1 MAEPV
6 IFGGSPLDQ
15 YLQDAD
21 QPEGQAFLDSLDRN
35 DGPSTPGLGLHLES
49 IPLGT
54 PSISVSGRSQ
64 IFESPY
70 SPQVQASISLQSV
83 STAPSETSGSRESGT
98 SRHAQANAAAQNENR
113 RSLQPITGQEPV
125 SRSTQQQSSSSDL
138 ASQLA
143 SAIHALVRRVL
154 LPLIFMIAY
163 EIFGWRPTNAATDRF
178 DPNAS
183 RSAQRATATVT
194 LDDDSSSSS
203 SSFAERFKYVICSSF
218 LLTPSLS
225 ISFYG
230 SSPPVQTQNTSN
242 DRGTTDKRTLNH
254 VQGRRASPTS
264 IHKQCYVEASDAA
277 ARDAN
282 SAVADTH
289 GGLPRLDAQ
298 GRRARNAAL
307 LSAVFLIPPI
317 SASWWL
323 WFSTLLLIACLTWS
337 FVVLLNH
344 SSSDDKIE
352 FTLSR
357 QSEMHATVSAASL
370 RNLSTTNDLIGLEKE
385 ALQKAILRDVSSLI
399 KVAQSFDVSINKSI
413 SAIQEVEIVSRGY
426 KLTHPLPPIS
436 RIEAASGWSTVGS
449 PNGQRRSIAAGSGQ
463 ANGKLGRSLSNGGN
477 GAPTA
482 RRHAQR
488 PLSLNLSSG
497 RMSPLDRPSG
507 RASPAVSSE
516 VGELDHIQKLL
527 AEQSTAALSAGKIA
541 AHRAPQRLIELRKSL
556 VAALEGIGATFIS
569 SNDSLQILADAEE
582 LAMLHDLYALD
593 ASPQDDADEADVS
606 HAWSHGDN
614 SAISESSPDIEQDR
628 KPWVATTPRNF
639 GSNARAAELAG
650 YSDLAWRSDLSPQ
663 TGSLNHKRLS
673 LVSDAGSVLDR
684 HPRAPSSLSRR
695 SSLVSESGKL
705 GHYRSPRL
713 NYVSEQA
720 TGASG
725 PNESAAAKRLSY
737 VSNSN
742 SSFATG
748 SFDTR
753 SPVMRNSSV
762 VSSTFT
768 PPHSSAQTYSSATSP
783 QSRATKRS
791 SILGPNSIFAQ
802 LDPPLSAASSTKQAD
817 PLSLMSIKAKFEWM
831 HRARRRWLCHL
842 LALDLKMRGHMCLST
857 GDSLP
862 CDEYWTAAR
871 STIDSTSSS
880 LRTQE
885 KAVTEILEKE
895 MGLDLLRASRVE
907 GPGGQ
912 GGQDGRSKSRDGRL
926 TVPGADASASSVVG
940 HLGIED
946 RLHAMMLSLRS
957 LQSKIRVCAEDIQV
971 KAPSGLH
978 GVDGG
983 RSEQVLAPTVEASD
997 DAISAVQLERT
1008 VESMRDDLLGL
1019 SAEWEATL
1027 KLIHKEKRRSPSPQ
1041 PSTDFEADVSKS
1053 NAARELVSP
1062 LEADEDAANPT
1073 GGKDGERQASYDDL
1087 LPLLRRQAQE
1097 GDHHGASDDED
1108 DSDLATLLLNSTSP
1122 NSLPPP
1128 GLEQVYESIAG
1139 MAGLSGLGTGGSKLS
1154 RAERIEQTR
1163 LQRQQEQ
1170 DSRALAKASQRH
1182 SMDPTGMMSELNDVI
1197 STHRAVRDQ
1206 RHQSA
1211 LPLSAGAD
1219 DASSAQKASAPILE
1233 AQPALALGSP
1243 LDLGSA
1249 GCEGVFGASHSFVD
1263 DQAMPRRSL
1272 SSLDLARARALQA
1285 LEARSPSVASSSA
1298 SNSFDSGDESQ
1309 SRRSDDFSFEPTAL
1323 ESVPEHEAATT
1334 AATLSATSNLPS
1346 ESPSAAWDS
1355 ASRKS
1360 TPKAS
1365 QVPLS
1370 SSDATPVPDSP
1381 FDLGA
1386 QVAAYARRKKA
1397 ARAQAAAMQASG
1409 SESSMSSHFSSNH
1422 EPYGPS

>member
-183 RSAQRATATVT
+183 R
-194 LDDDSSSSS
+194 
-203 SSFAERFKYVICSSF
+203 
-218 LLTPSLS
+218 LS

-857 GDSLP
+857 
-862 CDEYWTAAR
+862 
-871 STIDSTSSS
+871 
-880 LRTQE
+880 
-885 KAVTEILEKE
+885 E